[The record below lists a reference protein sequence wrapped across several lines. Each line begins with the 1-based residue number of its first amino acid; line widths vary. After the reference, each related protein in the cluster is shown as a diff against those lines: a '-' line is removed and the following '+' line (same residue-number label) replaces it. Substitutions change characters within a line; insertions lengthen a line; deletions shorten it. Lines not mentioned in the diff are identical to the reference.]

1 MITVRT
7 HNFHGGHIL
16 YQGNSFEQAVK
27 IARKDP
33 CSKWDSDCGCGGAI
47 IIKTDDNGDEKTLH
61 CWRAVKRGTKKAFDE
76 PFWM

>member
-27 IARKDP
+27 IARKDC

-47 IIKTDDNGDEKTLH
+47 ITRDDNEQTLH
-61 CWRAVKRGTKKAFDE
+61 CWQAVKPGTTKAFDE